1 MVKIQPNQSDDERFA
16 QMLTGLCGEHG
27 YRLDVEGW
35 ARKTF
40 DIYVGT
46 IRNRDSVLLVRVESF
61 ARQSGEI
68 RVYDERGLPLAQQIG
83 EALERDFGVAEALI
97 IRERLPE

>member
-16 QMLTGLCGEHG
+16 QMLAGLCSEHA

-40 DIYVGT
+40 DIYAGT
-46 IRNRDSVLLVRVESF
+46 VRNRDSVLLVRVESF

-68 RVYDERGLPLAQQIG
+68 RVYDERGLALAQQLG
-83 EALERDFGVAEALI
+83 EALERDFGVAEAVI